1 MSAISTIIFFDQKDG
16 SSFAYNKYHY
26 RKLIAMINVTRH
38 EGVITYKHNEGTL
51 TRILGVTG
59 SLRQNSNSTKVL
71 STLLEIAATK
81 FRADVQLLNLRE
93 TKLPFYSPTMSSD
106 DSLNGNIKAI
116 TQSVEWADVF
126 VLASPD
132 YHGSMSG
139 TMKNFLDY
147 FWEEFAGKT
156 FGYLCTSH
164 EKGLTVMDQ
173 MRTAVRQCYG
183 WSMPYGISINSGEDL
198 NSNGEI
204 VNAQLSRRL
213 NMLARDIVV
222 YGRLIR
228 NQFKKDLLASDQDTY
243 AAKYR

>member
-1 MSAISTIIFFDQKDG
+1 MNKVTKNEGAIADKG
-16 SSFAYNKYHY
+16 K
-26 RKLIAMINVTRH
+26 
-38 EGVITYKHNEGTL
+38 EGTL
-51 TRILGVTG
+51 TKILGVTG
-59 SLRQNSNSTKVL
+59 SLRENSNSTTVL

-81 FRADVQLLNLRE
+81 FSADVRLLNLRE
-93 TKLPFYSPTMSSD
+93 TRLPFYSPSINSD
-106 DSLNGNIKAI
+106 DSLYGNIRTI
-116 TQSVEWADVF
+116 TQSVEWADAF

-139 TMKNFLDY
+139 TMKNFLDH

-183 WSMPYGISINSGEDL
+183 WSMPYGVSVNSGQDL
-198 NSNGEI
+198 NSTGEI
-204 VNAQLSRRL
+204 VNAQLSKRL
-213 NMLARDIVV
+213 NMLARDLVV

-228 NQFKKDLLASDQDTY
+228 NQFKKDLMANDLDTY
-243 AAKYR
+243 AARYR